1 MTEVSSASAGDEQAQ
16 IKKLLNTLVE
26 AECAHEDVAHAL
38 GRALE
43 RAMKAGDILLA
54 ARELA
59 PPGRWEYYLR
69 ERTTISERTARVYCQ
84 LAKNRAVLEERQSSA
99 ARGYLSIAEALK
111 ILKQLA
117 EPTVRQ
123 KKPAK
128 PATGTVAELVALLRK
143 ASDAEVTE
151 ALTVYGFDAF
161 LKVMP
166 NSWRPQLAR
175 RARAASAGN
184 KREQALT
191 AAVKT
196 ALSLAKGDSPNGA
209 INAIRGVRNLLI
221 AEGLDPDSIERVTIE
236 AEKIEKEARRAA

>member
-1 MTEVSSASAGDEQAQ
+1 MTAVSNASADGEQAQ
-16 IKKLLNTLVE
+16 IKQLLNTLIE
-26 AECAHEDVAHAL
+26 AEYAHEDVAKAL

-43 RAMKAGDILLA
+43 RAMKAGDYLLA
-54 ARELA
+54 ARKLA
-59 PPGRWEYYLR
+59 PPGQWEHYLAL
-69 ERTTISERTARVYCQ
+69 RTSISERTARVYCQ

-111 ILKQLA
+111 ILKELV

-175 RARAASAGN
+175 RARATPAGN

-196 ALSLAKGDSPNGA
+196 ALSLAKGDSPNGV
-209 INAIRGVRNLLI
+209 INAIKGLRNLLI

-236 AEKIEKEARRAA
+236 AVRVEKEARRAA